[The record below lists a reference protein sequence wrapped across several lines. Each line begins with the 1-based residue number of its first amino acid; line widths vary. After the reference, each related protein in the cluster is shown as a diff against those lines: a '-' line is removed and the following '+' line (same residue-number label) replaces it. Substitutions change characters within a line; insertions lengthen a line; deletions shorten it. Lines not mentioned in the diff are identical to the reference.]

1 MKVIFDIG
9 ANKGQN
15 LNYFLDKAD
24 IVFAFEANPFLVKKI
39 ESDFKKFINEKKL
52 IVRNIAL
59 TNNDNIKNID
69 FYIHKTKSTHST
81 IYPDDIS
88 KFYKHK
94 VKCDKLSLIIQKYL
108 EEFNISK
115 IEYIKIDIE
124 GADKFVLEDILKNN
138 ILAKNLSVECHDSEV
153 LELLI
158 SSSYNSFKFV
168 PGPDMTFKN
177 NIKIINKDLKEKII
191 NFDKHSSGPY
201 GEDIPGDSY
210 TKRSILPYF
219 LKNGL
224 GWFDVHCSLENF
236 NTKNLKYEP
245 YGNDNYIRNRILNN
259 LGFRYHLKNLI
270 PSLIKGIKRRIR
282 KGN

>member
-1 MKVIFDIG
+1 MRAIFDIG

-24 IVFAFEANPFLVKKI
+24 IVFAFEANPFLVEKI
-39 ESDFKKFINEKKL
+39 KTDFKKFIDDRKL
-52 IVRNIAL
+52 IVENIVL
-59 TNNDNIKNID
+59 TNNRNIKDID
-69 FYIHKTKSTHST
+69 FFIHKTKNILST

-88 KFYKHK
+88 KYYKHK
-94 VKCDKLSLIIQKYL
+94 VRCDKASLIIKKYL

-124 GADKFVLEDILKNN
+124 GADKLVLEDLLKNN
-138 ILAKNLSVECHDSEV
+138 ILAKNLSVECHHPMV

-158 SSSYNSFKFV
+158 ASSYNSFKFV

-177 NIKIINKDLKEKII
+177 NIKIINKDFKEKII

-201 GEDIPGDSY
+201 GEDIPGDY
-210 TKRSILPYF
+210 YDKKSILPYF
-219 LKNGL
+219 LKHGL
-224 GWFDVHCSLENF
+224 GWFDVHCSLEKF
-236 NTKNLKYEP
+236 NTKNLKYETD
-245 YGNDNYIRNRILNN
+245 GNYNFIRNKILNN

-270 PSLIKGIKRRIR
+270 PSFFKGIKRRIIEN
-282 KGN
+282 K

>member
-59 TNNDNIKNID
+59 VNNDNFKNID

-81 IYPDDIS
+81 VYPDDIS
-88 KFYKHK
+88 KFYKHQ

-124 GADKFVLEDILKNN
+124 GADKFVLEDLLKNN
-138 ILAKNLSVECHDSEV
+138 ILAKNLSVECHDPEV

-224 GWFDVHCSLENF
+224 GWFDIHCSLENF

-245 YGNDNYIRNRILNN
+245 YGNDNYIKNRILNN

>member
-9 ANKGQN
+9 ANEGQN

-69 FYIHKTKSTHST
+69 LYIHKTKSTHST

-88 KFYKHK
+88 KFYKHQ
-94 VKCDKLSLIIQKYL
+94 VKCCKLSLIIQKYL

-138 ILAKNLSVECHDSEV
+138 ILAKNLSVECHDPEV